1 MFIHAERIG
10 AGTSW
15 NLITDSE
22 GAMRSIEAKRK
33 NSKDFLWKEVDGIY
47 TARFP
52 TTAAVR
58 ENLYRLSMRC
68 CYLPFKITHTN
79 HDITVLFYE
88 NELQNNN
95 S

>member
-1 MFIHAERIG
+1 MLIYAERIG

-22 GAMRSIEAKRK
+22 DAVRSIKAKRK
-33 NSKDFLWKEVDGIY
+33 NSKDFLWKETNGVY
-47 TARFP
+47 SARFP

-68 CYLPFKITHTN
+68 CCLQFKITHTAN
-79 HDITVLFYE
+79 DITIEYYDDPK
-88 NELQNNN
+88 NED
-95 S
+95 